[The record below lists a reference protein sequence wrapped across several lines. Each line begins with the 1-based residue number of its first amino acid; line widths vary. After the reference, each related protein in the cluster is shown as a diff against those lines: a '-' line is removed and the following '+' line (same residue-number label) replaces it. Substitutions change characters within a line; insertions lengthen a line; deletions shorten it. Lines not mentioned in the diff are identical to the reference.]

1 MQRRKLIAVAAA
13 AVLASGALAACGD
26 SKNSPNAQN
35 AKGGGRDYLTI
46 GMPNGNQTENNN
58 PFATTSS
65 AGAMGYSWMI
75 YEPLEQWNPV
85 KPADPPTP
93 WLATAV
99 KWADDYKS
107 ADITVRDN
115 AKWSDG
121 QALTA
126 DDVAYTFTLIK
137 GNGTADKPGPLNKF
151 GIPFDQITATGNT
164 VHMTF
169 ASSQFVNQNKI
180 MAQTAIV
187 PKHVWEKVTDPSK
200 DTTPNPIGSGPYTLK
215 SFTQAGATL
224 TLRTDGGYWQDLPK
238 VKELRYV
245 SYSTNDTQA
254 TALANDSAE
263 WSFVFIPNVQQ
274 VFVAK
279 DSAHHHVWAP
289 GVLGIHG
296 LYLNTTVKPFDDPK
310 LRQAMNMVINRADIF
325 NQAESGYF
333 HPEIKSVTG
342 LPPGAGD
349 AFIAPQYK
357 DKNLTV
363 DVAGAKTLLQG
374 AGYKLNGT
382 TLTTP
387 AGKPVTIKLSD
398 PAPWSDYQTTLELI
412 KDNLSQIGIKATVE
426 KPNQDAWD
434 ADVQKGDFEGTM
446 RWTNGGA
453 TPYDIYQTVMD
464 GTLLKPIGTASNQ
477 GNFGRFNNPQAT
489 AALKAYANAT
499 SDADRTTAMNT
510 IQQIFVEQA
519 PMLPVGSDNVGMDY
533 NDKYW
538 TGWPSDSNPYSGGQ
552 PTQPYALQIV
562 LKLQPASK

>member
-1 MQRRKLIAVAAA
+1 LIAIAAA
-13 AVLASGALAACGD
+13 AALVTGGLAACGD

-35 AKGGGRDYLTI
+35 AKGGARDYLTI

-75 YEPLEQWNPV
+75 YEPLQQWNPV

-99 KWADDYKS
+99 KWATDYKS

-121 QALTA
+121 QAVTG
-126 DDVAYTFTLIK
+126 DDVAYTFTLLK

-151 GIPFDQITATGNT
+151 GIPFDQITANGNN
-164 VHMTF
+164 VHVTF

-187 PKHVWEKVTDPSK
+187 PKHVWEKVTDPAK

-224 TLRTDGGYWQDLPK
+224 DLRTDGGYWQDLPQ

-245 SYSTNDTQA
+245 SYSTNDTQS
-254 TALANDSAE
+254 TALANDSSE

-274 VFVAK
+274 VYVAK
-279 DSAHHHVWAP
+279 DPAHHHVWAP

-296 LYLNTTVKPFDDPK
+296 LYLNTTVKPLDDPK

-333 HPEIKSVTG
+333 HPEIKNVTG

-363 DVAGAKTLLQG
+363 DVAGAKTLLQQ
-374 AGYKLNGT
+374 AGYKLNGN
-382 TLTTP
+382 TLSSP

-412 KDNLSQIGIKATVE
+412 KDNLAQIGIKATVE

-434 ADVQKGDFEGTM
+434 ADVQKGDFEGAM

-477 GNFGRFNNPQAT
+477 GDFGRFNNPDAT

-510 IQQIFVEQA
+510 LEQIFVEQA

-538 TGWPSDSNPYSGGQ
+538 TGWPSDSDPYAGGQ
-552 PTQPYALQIV
+552 PTGPYAVQIV
-562 LKLQPASK
+562 LKLRPAGK